1 MDEWFVSSVDLGGT
15 VEVDEGS
22 LQQSMDKNKEALQK
36 KLLLRR
42 PINQLVE
49 QGIMPPLNT
58 PPAFH
63 EQRQKLERAK
73 TGDFLR
79 SKIQKRPERQELVQQ
94 HILED
99 TKVDGSLQEKQRQL
113 RKAHLADDLND
124 RLSHRPGPLELIKGN
139 ILQADE
145 KFTQAVKEGQ
155 IPFKNTCEG
164 EICKHPAA
172 SFKIEE
178 DSSSEGAISP
188 QQDIGDQ
195 SQNSF
200 TPLKTSQSSR
210 LAIVESK
217 DSKSDP
223 QLTSSHSSAVSPTW
237 SQAFSLIISQNQSP
251 THTIFSV
258 ADQKFSPPVNQIR
271 SPSQTSFPS
280 PWQQEEGRTQES
292 NSSSSK
298 TRRKFKSKSHSKTKT
313 IKFHEYKG
321 PPSAQKSTSPTAT
334 SENSYELL
342 LQQQQLF
349 LQWQLEWQ
357 QKYPQIILS
366 SSQNLSED
374 RGQFLST
381 SHMYTSG
388 QNIHTHNQDINST
401 SQQPLNKLEDM
412 KVSDLKIEL
421 KKRNLPV
428 SGAKPHLIERLK
440 PYLDGSNRITSSAST
455 EVSTTRSNSVPCL
468 PVGIEGIILDT
479 LPSIPQQT
487 VDDSQQSSVSS
498 VVAMDMSSSVSVL
511 SNSETLCTTPT
522 GVEQA
527 MEPRPASVV
536 PMDIDDNSIP
546 DGTNQL
552 ANVDIVRM
560 QQRKIQELYL
570 ELQRSK
576 LQLQRQQTMM
586 QHQQQAILPA
596 VTAAVTI
603 PITSQTVPSIAVPG
617 NSQNL
622 ELNQCHLHHEQIA
635 SSCSNIPSTNSL
647 VQTNFGKF
655 LQPHLPVVTV
665 DSTLT
670 SSPMATTTE
679 SISSFPGITPIIFCQ
694 TNDMRPTIS
703 SVNKHR
709 VNSIPNGIGYQRTTS
724 LPNFNTMLNII
735 QKSPSKMRTEPQFF
749 MTVPDHNEATKK
761 QFYMETSNQQR
772 LNPVKSQAVDD
783 VLEILIKSGEL
794 SPSAAH
800 EPVTP
805 NSPEIHNSECVPVF
819 PSATHLVLN
828 PPPSMALC
836 CETGLDNQS
845 TLDMDFQ
852 LHNYHVSGNRQSV
865 DLHDRGMYP
874 DWFSATQPHVSASR
888 SYRDSQPYY
897 SISND
902 HDPLLSNF
910 GTSHGPLDLFSLEEM
925 GKKPPAVT
933 QEFST

>member
-1 MDEWFVSSVDLGGT
+1 MDEWFVSSVDLGGM

-99 TKVDGSLQEKQRQL
+99 TKVDGSLQEKRRQL
-113 RKAHLADDLND
+113 RKAHLADNLND

-195 SQNSF
+195 SQNS
-200 TPLKTSQSSR
+200 
-210 LAIVESK
+210 
-217 DSKSDP
+217 
-223 QLTSSHSSAVSPTW
+223 SAVSPTW

-251 THTIFSV
+251 TRTISSV
-258 ADQKFSPPVNQIR
+258 ADHKFSPLFNQIQ

-280 PWQQEEGRTQES
+280 PWQQVEGRTQES

-298 TRRKFKSKSHSKTKT
+298 TRRKSKSKSQSKTKT

-321 PPSAQKSTSPTAT
+321 PPNAQKSTSSTTT

-401 SQQPLNKLEDM
+401 SQRPLNKLEDM

-440 PYLDGSNRITSSAST
+440 PYLDGSNQITLSALT
-455 EVSTTRSNSVPCL
+455 KVSTTRSNSVPCL
-468 PVGIEGIILDT
+468 PVGVEGIILDT

-487 VDDSQQSSVSS
+487 VGDSQQSSVSS

-511 SNSETLCTTPT
+511 SNTETLYTTPN

-527 MEPRPASVV
+527 MEPCPASVV
-536 PMDIDDNSIP
+536 PMDVDDNSIP

-576 LQLQRQQTMM
+576 LQLQHQQTMM

-596 VTAAVTI
+596 VTASVTI
-603 PITSQTVPSIAVPG
+603 PITNQTVPSIVVPG

-635 SSCSNIPSTNSL
+635 SSCSNILPTNSL
-647 VQTNFGKF
+647 VKTNFVKF
-655 LQPHLPVVTV
+655 LQPHFPVAAV

-670 SSPMATTTE
+670 SSPMVTTTE

-694 TNDMRPTIS
+694 TNDMRPTIL
-703 SVNKHR
+703 SVNKHQ
-709 VNSIPNGIGYQRTTS
+709 VNSIPDGTGHQRTTS

-749 MTVPDHNEATKK
+749 MTVPDHNEASKK
-761 QFYMETSNQQR
+761 QQFYVETSNQQR
-772 LNPVKSQAVDD
+772 LKPVKSQAVDD
-783 VLEILIKSGEL
+783 ILEILIKSGEL
-794 SPSAAH
+794 SPSAAY

-828 PPPSMALC
+828 PPPSMAFH

-845 TLDMDFQ
+845 TLDLNFQ
-852 LHNYHVSGNRQSV
+852 LHNYRVSGNGQSV
-865 DLHDRGMYP
+865 DLHDCGMYP
-874 DWFSATQPHVSASR
+874 DWLSATQPHVSTSR

-910 GTSHGPLDLFSLEEM
+910 GTSHGPLDLFSLEDM